1 MFSAIGRRGWIVPL
15 ALALAIVAVDLHG
28 AMGCSDSRWSIHTAV
43 SLLDQGN
50 FDLDEFRSIV
60 EARQFSFTEQV
71 NGHIYT
77 MYPFGTSILAAPGVA
92 LLRPV
97 AAAAF
102 ALSPSLRTSMESAA
116 RARGCPPLA
125 GEPVVSL
132 HSWTEQI
139 IASLIVALTA
149 VLLYAIARGE
159 LSVPGAAL
167 TALLF
172 AFGTSAWSTASRSLW
187 QHGPSML
194 LLAGA
199 LFLQHR
205 RLLPWL
211 SGGLLAFAYLVRPT
225 NALPLACAA
234 AWIAWTQ
241 PRRII
246 AFGAGVLVVIA
257 PWLALNRHIYA
268 DWLPPYYHPAYFAG
282 NPFFWDA
289 FAGLMIGPARG
300 LLVYSPVLA
309 FSILG
314 VAMKIRRRTFTTLD
328 LSLAVCV
335 VVYWVA
341 IARVNRVWWGGDSY
355 GPRFFADM
363 LPYLMFWMIPCVAWL
378 ESPLTP
384 RAIRVGVGGALAV
397 AAAVSVLMHA
407 QGVFNPA
414 AMRWN
419 HEPPSVELEAQ
430 RLWDWRYPPFLAG
443 LVTAPHSSETLPPPA
458 ACDGP
463 PAAPHG
469 VAILSNSR
477 YGVTLAWTAAS
488 GVVTDYLIAVGSAA
502 GAHDLPAR
510 RSRSTTLQVARVPPG
525 TYYVRVHGTNACG
538 VGPPSEEISVSV
550 R

>member
-1 MFSAIGRRGWIVPL
+1 MFSATGRGRWIVPL
-15 ALALAIVAVDLHG
+15 VLALAIVVVNLHG

-43 SLLDQGN
+43 SLLDHGD
-50 FDLDEFRSIV
+50 FDLDEFRPIV
-60 EARQFSFTEQV
+60 VARQFSFTEQV

-77 MYPFGTSILAAPGVA
+77 MYPFGTSILAAPLVV
-92 LLRPV
+92 LLRPA

-102 ALSPSLRTSMESAA
+102 AINPSLRASMESAA
-116 RARGCPPLA
+116 RARGCPPTE

-139 IASLIVALTA
+139 IASAIVALTA
-149 VLLYAIARGE
+149 VLLYAIARDE
-159 LSVPGAAL
+159 VSVPGAVL
-167 TALLF
+167 VALLF
-172 AFGTSAWSTASRSLW
+172 AFATSAWSTASRSLW

-194 LLAGA
+194 LLAAA
-199 LFLQHR
+199 LFLQR
-205 RLLPWL
+205 RRRFPSLT
-211 SGGLLAFAYLVRPT
+211 GGLLAFAYLVRPT

-234 AWIAWTQ
+234 AWTAATH

-246 AFGAGVLVVIA
+246 AFGIGAAVVIA
-257 PWLALNRHIYA
+257 PWLALNHHIYA

-289 FAGLMIGPARG
+289 FAGLVIGPARG
-300 LLVYSPVLA
+300 LLVYSPVLV
-309 FSILG
+309 FSIAG
-314 VAMKIRRRTFTTLD
+314 VAMKVRRRTFTMLD
-328 LSLAVCV
+328 MSLAACV

-355 GPRFFADM
+355 GPRFFTDM
-363 LPYLMFWMIPCVAWL
+363 LPYLIFWMIPVVAWL
-378 ESPLTP
+378 ESPLAP
-384 RAIRVGVGGALAV
+384 HANRLVAGGVFAV
-397 AAAVSVLMHA
+397 AAAVSVLMQA

-419 HEPPSVELEAQ
+419 HEPPSVELEAE

-443 LVTAPHSSETLPPPA
+443 VVAAPREETQPPPLACSA
-458 ACDGP
+458 A

-469 VAILSNSR
+469 VGVLANSR

-488 GVVTDYLIAVGSAA
+488 GVVADYLIAVGSTP

-510 RSRSTTLQVARVPPG
+510 RSRSTTLRVSRVPPG

-538 VGPPSEEISVSV
+538 VGPPSEEVAVSV